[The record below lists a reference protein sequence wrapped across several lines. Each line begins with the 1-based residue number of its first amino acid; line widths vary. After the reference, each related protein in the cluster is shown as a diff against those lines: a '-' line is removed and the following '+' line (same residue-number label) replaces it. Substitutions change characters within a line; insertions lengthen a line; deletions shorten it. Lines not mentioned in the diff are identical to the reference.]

1 MNIICTTVVLDSCT
15 TSCIS
20 NLPFYNI
27 LNFFPTR
34 RFASEMLQKGIFGPC
49 DESSPVQVSN
59 SFARTKHTAHMKA
72 YHGKFFCYA
81 VHLMMYLIHC
91 IVFHKYL
98 VTSNKMEPWQAKLWD
113 NVQQVKYP

>member
-20 NLPFYNI
+20 NLPFYYI

-59 SFARTKHTAHMKA
+59 SFALTKHRPHMKA
-72 YHGKFFCYA
+72 Y
-81 VHLMMYLIHC
+81 
-91 IVFHKYL
+91 
-98 VTSNKMEPWQAKLWD
+98 PWQILFLCCTFND
-113 NVQQVKYP
+113 VPHPLHRVP